1 MKMRLLGTLAVS
13 IIGSMLPRVLVV
25 LALFTCKSNAAS
37 LQASETRQDWQ
48 DLEVITLD
56 SQGYRAKTVY
66 YSYDQLLTLPTVT
79 VKTDR
84 DPNTHTPATYTGIY
98 ISDLFEAFGA
108 DASLDV
114 IGANR
119 LDRHKQYYDRDYVAE
134 HRPILLLK
142 FDDKVPDDWPQTKDR
157 TMLGPYCVVHESFGP
172 GQTIYGYVEQPRS
185 MYGVVSLELT
195 SFSRSLGRF
204 GPKES
209 GNDPEVVKGQKIAV
223 GSCSSCHNL
232 GSAGGQ
238 MGGNP
243 WSLLAVTAVNAKD
256 KFRKKVTDPRSLNPT
271 SNMTPHPEFDDKTF
285 SALEAHFKEMMPT
298 E

>member
-1 MKMRLLGTLAVS
+1 
-13 IIGSMLPRVLVV
+13 
-25 LALFTCKSNAAS
+25 
-37 LQASETRQDWQ
+37 
-48 DLEVITLD
+48 VITLD
-56 SQGYRAKTVY
+56 SQGYRARTDY

-84 DPNTHTPATYTGIY
+84 DPNTNTPATYTGIY

-119 LDRHKQYYDRDYVAE
+119 LDRYKQYYDRDYVAE

-142 FDDKVPDDWPQTKDR
+142 FDDKVPDDWPQTEDR
-157 TMLGPYCVVHESFGP
+157 TMLGPYCVVHESFCP

-195 SFSRSLGRF
+195 SFSQSLGRF
-204 GPKES
+204 RPKEN

-232 GSAGGQ
+232 GNAGGQ
-238 MGGNP
+238 MAGNP

-285 SALEAHFKEMMPT
+285 SALEAYFKEMMPT

>member
-56 SQGYRAKTVY
+56 SQGNPAKTVY
-66 YSYDQLLTLPTVT
+66 YSYDQLLTLPAVT

-84 DPNTHTPATYTGIY
+84 DPNTNTPATYTGIY
-98 ISDLFEAFGA
+98 IGDLFEAFGA

-119 LDRHKQYYDRDYVAE
+119 LDRYKQYYDRDYVAK

-142 FDDKVPDDWPQTKDR
+142 FDDKVPDDWPQSEDR
-157 TMLGPYCVVHESFGP
+157 TMLGPYCVVHASFGP
-172 GQTIYGYVEQPRS
+172 TQTIYGYVEQPWS

-195 SFSRSLGRF
+195 SFSQSLGRF
-204 GPKES
+204 RPKEN
-209 GNDPEVVKGQKIAV
+209 GNDPEVAKGQKIAV
-223 GSCSSCHNL
+223 GSCSTCHNL
-232 GSAGGQ
+232 GNAGGQ
-238 MGGNP
+238 MAGNP

-256 KFRKKVTDPRSLNPT
+256 FR
-271 SNMTPHPEFDDKTF
+271 
-285 SALEAHFKEMMPT
+285 
-298 E
+298 

>member
-1 MKMRLLGTLAVS
+1 M
-13 IIGSMLPRVLVV
+13 
-25 LALFTCKSNAAS
+25 
-37 LQASETRQDWQ
+37 
-48 DLEVITLD
+48 
-56 SQGYRAKTVY
+56 
-66 YSYDQLLTLPTVT
+66 
-79 VKTDR
+79 KTDR
-84 DPNTHTPATYTGIY
+84 DPNTNTPATYTGIY

-119 LDRHKQYYDRDYVAE
+119 LDRYKQYYDRDYVAK

-142 FDDKVPDDWPQTKDR
+142 FDDKVPDDWPQTEDR
-157 TMLGPYCVVHESFGP
+157 NMLGPYCVVHESFGP
-172 GQTIYGYVEQPRS
+172 AQTICGYVEQPRS

-195 SFSRSLGRF
+195 SFSQSLGRF
-204 GPKES
+204 RPKEN

-223 GSCSSCHNL
+223 GSCTSCHNL
-232 GSAGGQ
+232 GNAGGQ
-238 MGGNP
+238 MAGNP

-256 KFRKKVTDPRSLNPT
+256 KFRKKVKDPRSLNPT

-285 SALEAHFKEMMPT
+285 SALEAYFKEMMPT